1 MVAPYAIWILV
12 FIKLVYFNT
21 TSNTTCCSVTAT
33 IMSDNETQEL
43 LQQLLVK
50 SDAFDTKLINIEESL
65 QFEITEIE
73 KNFETFQAKNLKS

>member
-1 MVAPYAIWILV
+1 M
-12 FIKLVYFNT
+12 
-21 TSNTTCCSVTAT
+21 CCSVTAT

>member
-1 MVAPYAIWILV
+1 
-12 FIKLVYFNT
+12 
-21 TSNTTCCSVTAT
+21 
-33 IMSDNETQEL
+33 MSDNETQEL

-65 QFEITEIE
+65 QFEITKIE